1 VFNGTAQTVTVNV
14 IEPAAVTA
22 TSGGGGGYTTNPN
35 GSDGGLPLLLLCAS
49 LGLFMRQRFGKK

>member
-14 IEPAAVTA
+14 IEPAAVA
-22 TSGGGGGYTTNPN
+22 AASGGGCTTNPN